1 MKKKKQNRAPV
12 FLVIM
17 IVLVLMV
24 VLSTTVFFNI
34 ETVKITGSSK
44 YSYEDI
50 LNASGVI
57 AGDNLFRT
65 NLKKVSQK
73 IEKQLVY
80 VGHAEVSR
88 ANATTLA
95 IEITPA
101 KPVANFI
108 TDGGNV
114 FLISGEEKILDS
126 FEEPRAGL
134 YNFYGT
140 NPKPG
145 LLPGTYYTSEDKKK
159 DETVKAIID
168 FLEKNISEDPEK
180 SAGNENDELFDQ
192 LIDGITAINVTE
204 RTAIIIIY
212 DDRVNIEIGNVND
225 IDYKFRFAAKT
236 LFDGCPDDFVG
247 TLTWHDD
254 GSYSVREQSNIERSE
269 EQYRENLEA
278 YNATL
283 TTAPEDEDDEE
294 GGKKKKKKKSDDSE
308 DDDEDSE
315 EEDGTPE
322 MRE

>member
-1 MKKKKQNRAPV
+1 MKKKQSRAPV
-12 FLVIM
+12 FLVIL

-44 YSYEDI
+44 YSHEDI
-50 LNASGVI
+50 LNASGI
-57 AGDNLFRT
+57 SAGDNLFRT

-95 IEITPA
+95 IDITPA
-101 KPVANFI
+101 TPVANFI
-108 TDGGNV
+108 TENGNV
-114 FLISGEEKILDS
+114 FLISDEEKILDS

-159 DETVKAIID
+159 DETVKTVID
-168 FLEKNISEDPEK
+168 FLVKNTSDKQDKTSENDT
-180 SAGNENDELFDQ
+180 DELFDD
-192 LIDGITAINVTE
+192 LIAGITAINVAE
-204 RTAIIIIY
+204 RSSIIIIY
-212 DDRVNIEIGNVND
+212 DDRANIEIGNVND
-225 IDYKFRFAAKT
+225 IDYKLRFAAKT

-283 TTAPEDEDDEE
+283 TTAPEDEDEE
-294 GGKKKKKKKSDDSE
+294 GGKKKKKKKNDDSE
-308 DDDEDSE
+308 DDENSEDEEDS
-315 EEDGTPE
+315 TPE